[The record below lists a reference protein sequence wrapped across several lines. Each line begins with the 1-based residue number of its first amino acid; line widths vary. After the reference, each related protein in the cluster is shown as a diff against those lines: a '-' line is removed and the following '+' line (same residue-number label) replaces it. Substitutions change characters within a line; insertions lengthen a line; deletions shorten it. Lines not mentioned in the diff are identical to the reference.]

1 MGHIQNLFKRTKDAV
16 LLTQDQERVSRR
28 KKKARKVSKNKKI
41 GITSKLKEFKRRVTE
56 KLKMEKKV

>member
-16 LLTQDQERVSRR
+16 FLSQDQERVSRR
-28 KKKARKVSKNKKI
+28 KKKASKVSKNKKI